1 MRPIADDPTTV
12 AGITRAEA
20 APSVGPT
27 AAEGVAATASAGHVT
42 PGEALAAAVAAGD
55 LDPAVAAERLVAAT
69 VAAQR
74 PARVSPEAWA
84 AVEREV
90 SALLA
95 DDPALADLLAPI

>member
-12 AGITRAEA
+12 AGITRAEGSQSVSPA
-20 APSVGPT
+20 A
-27 AAEGVAATASAGHVT
+27 ADAVAATPSTAHVS
-42 PGEALAAAVAAGD
+42 PGEALAAAVAAGE

-74 PARVSPEAWA
+74 PARVSPEVWS

>member
-1 MRPIADDPTTV
+1 MRPISDDPSTV
-12 AGITRAEA
+12 TGIAR
-20 APSVGPT
+20 
-27 AAEGVAATASAGHVT
+27 AEGVQTVAPAAAEPVAPAASATHVAAS
-42 PGEALAAAVAAGD
+42 EALAAAVAAGA
-55 LDPAVAAERLVAAT
+55 LDPAVAAEQLIAAT

-74 PARVSPEAWA
+74 PARVSPEVWT

>member
-20 APSVGPT
+20 APTVDPI
-27 AAEGVAATASAGHVT
+27 AAEGVAATASAGHVA

-95 DDPALADLLAPI
+95 DDPALADLLAPM

>member
-1 MRPIADDPTTV
+1 MRPISDDPTTV
-12 AGITRAEA
+12 TGIARADGVQT
-20 APSVGPT
+20 VGPA
-27 AAEGVAATASAGHVT
+27 AAEQVAPATSATHVAAT
-42 PGEALAAAVAAGD
+42 EALAAAVA
-55 LDPAVAAERLVAAT
+55 LDPALAAEQLVAAT

-74 PARVSPEAWA
+74 PARVSPEMWA